1 MAHCP
6 HSTDRPQASARPG
19 SRAADG
25 STAQAGEEAGRPE
38 VDANSDALA
47 IVVDGR
53 VVCANAEMARLF
65 GFDHR
70 EWMLGLSPL
79 ELVHQDSRG
88 TIGARIDRLLST
100 GHAQALFA
108 ERCRRRD
115 GSLFPADILLR
126 EQNWAG
132 KTGVQIAV
140 RPLTDRRQPAIGEA
154 KMSEVQLESILATVP
169 DGMVVIDERGMI
181 RSFSAAAE
189 RLFGYSAD
197 EVKGRNVSMLMPSPY
212 REQHD
217 GYIGRYRA
225 TGERRIIGV
234 GRVARAQRKDGST
247 FPIELAVGEVGADG
261 ERLFTGFIKDLSERQ
276 EREQRLHELQ
286 SELIHVSRLS
296 ELGQMVSALAH
307 EVNQPLTAIENY
319 LRAGL
324 RLMESG
330 ESEQSKSVLLRAGE
344 QAARANEIIRRLRD
358 FVRKQETSK
367 RIENLPKVVEEA
379 TALSMVGVK
388 SRGIVLTTRFDPEAH
403 SAYVDKFEIQQV
415 LFNLIRNAIEALADC
430 DRPALSIATVRSTG
444 RSGEKVI
451 LISVADTGPGLDPKV
466 RQRLFQPFVTTKS
479 SGIGVGLSICRSIV
493 EAHGGRIGVSDTP
506 GGGTTFHFT
515 VPVAPPS
522 KSAEESQADEGGE
535 SGDPR
540 P

>member
-1 MAHCP
+1 LP
-6 HSTDRPQASARPG
+6 HSIDRPRFFAR
-19 SRAADG
+19 RAADG
-25 STAQAGEEAGRPE
+25 STAPCGEEAGHRE
-38 VDANSDALA
+38 VDAN
-47 IVVDGR
+47 R
-53 VVCANAEMARLF
+53 
-65 GFDHR
+65 
-70 EWMLGLSPL
+70 
-79 ELVHQDSRG
+79 
-88 TIGARIDRLLST
+88 
-100 GHAQALFA
+100 
-108 ERCRRRD
+108 
-115 GSLFPADILLR
+115 
-126 EQNWAG
+126 
-132 KTGVQIAV
+132 
-140 RPLTDRRQPAIGEA
+140 RRQPPIGGAE
-154 KMSEVQLESILATVP
+154 MSEAQLESILATIP
-169 DGMVVIDERGMI
+169 DGMVVIDERGII

-197 EVKGRNVSMLMPSPY
+197 EVKGRNVCILMPSPY

-217 GYIGRYRA
+217 GYIARYLA

-247 FPIELAVGEVGADG
+247 FPIELAVGEVGSEG
-261 ERLFTGFIKDLSERQ
+261 ERLFTGFIRDLTERQ

-319 LRAGL
+319 LRAGI

-330 ESEQSKSVLLRAGE
+330 DSEQSKSVFLRAGE

-367 RIENLPKVVEEA
+367 RMENLPKIIEEA

-388 SRGIVLTTRFDPEAH
+388 SRGIVLTTRLDPEAQ
-403 SAYVDKFEIQQV
+403 SVYVDKFEIQQV
-415 LFNLIRNAIEALADC
+415 LFNLIRNAIEAMADC
-430 DRPALSIATVRSTG
+430 DRPALSIATAPSTG
-444 RSGEKVI
+444 RSGETMI
-451 LISVADTGPGLDPKV
+451 LISVADTGLGIDPKV

-493 EAHGGRIGVSDTP
+493 EAHGGRIGVGDTP
-506 GGGTTFHFT
+506 GGGTTLHFT

-522 KSAEESQADEGGE
+522 KSVGE
-535 SGDPR
+535 S
-540 P
+540 

>member
-1 MAHCP
+1 
-6 HSTDRPQASARPG
+6 
-19 SRAADG
+19 
-25 STAQAGEEAGRPE
+25 
-38 VDANSDALA
+38 
-47 IVVDGR
+47 
-53 VVCANAEMARLF
+53 VCANAEMARLF

-70 EWMLGLSPL
+70 DWMLGLSPL
-79 ELVHQDSRG
+79 ELVHQGSRG
-88 TIGARIDRLLST
+88 TIGARIDRLLSA

-115 GSLFPADILLR
+115 GSLFQADVLLR
-126 EQNWAG
+126 EQSWAG

-140 RPLTDRRQPAIGEA
+140 RPLTDRRQPAIDDAEMREA
-154 KMSEVQLESILATVP
+154 QLESILATVP
-169 DGMVVIDERGMI
+169 DGMVVIDERGLI

-189 RLFGYSAD
+189 RLFGYSAA

-217 GYIGRYRA
+217 GYIGRYLA

-247 FPIELAVGEVGADG
+247 FPIELAVGEVEARG

-286 SELIHVSRLS
+286 SELIHVSRLN

-319 LRAGL
+319 LRAGI

-330 ESEQSKSVLLRAGE
+330 DGEQSKSVLLRAGE

-367 RIENLPKVVEEA
+367 RMENLPKVIEEA

-415 LFNLIRNAIEALADC
+415 LFNLIRNAIEAMADC
-430 DRPALSIATVRSTG
+430 DRPALSIATVLSTG

-451 LISVADTGPGLDPKV
+451 RISVADTGPGLDPKV
-466 RQRLFQPFVTTKS
+466 RQRLFQPFVTTKR

-522 KSAEESQADEGGE
+522 AA
-535 SGDPR
+535 SGATVVD
-540 P
+540 

>member
-1 MAHCP
+1 VAHCP
-6 HSTDRPQASARPG
+6 HSREGA
-19 SRAADG
+19 RAADG
-25 STAQAGEEAGRPE
+25 STPPAGKEAGPPE
-38 VDANSDALA
+38 VDANADALV

-53 VVCANAEMARLF
+53 VVHANAEMARLL
-65 GFDHR
+65 GFERR
-70 EWMLGLSPL
+70 EHMLGLSPL
-79 ELVHQDSRG
+79 ELIHFDSRG

-115 GSLFPADILLR
+115 GSLFRADVLLR

-132 KTGVQIAV
+132 KIGVQVAV
-140 RPLTDRRQPAIGEA
+140 RPLADRHPLLIGDAE
-154 KMSEVQLESILATVP
+154 MSEAQLESILETIP
-169 DGMVVIDERGMI
+169 DGMVVIDERGVV

-189 RLFGYSAD
+189 RLFGYSAA

-217 GYIGRYRA
+217 GYITRYLA

-247 FPIELAVGEVGADG
+247 FPIELAVGEVRSES
-261 ERLFTGFIKDLSERQ
+261 ERLFTGFIRDLSERQ
-276 EREQRLHELQ
+276 EREQRLHEIQ

-319 LRAGL
+319 LRAGI

-330 ESEQSKSVLLRAGE
+330 DSEQSKSVLLRAGE

-367 RIENLPKVVEEA
+367 RVEDLPKVIEEA

-388 SRGIVLTTRFDPEAH
+388 SRGVVLTTHLDPEAH

-415 LFNLIRNAIEALADC
+415 LFNLIRNAIEAMADC
-430 DRPALSIATVRSTG
+430 DRPALSIATAVSTG
-444 RSGEKVI
+444 RSGEKMI

-493 EAHGGRIGVSDTP
+493 EAHGGRIGVGDTP

-522 KSAEESQADEGGE
+522 KNAG
-535 SGDPR
+535 
-540 P
+540 